1 MSIMQAAECLS
12 RYRGESTPGI
22 SDSWLV
28 LAGRRVGG
36 QEYGKNGPAPALF
49 RTAPKTQ
56 NAIMAPHDVSAHPKP
71 EAGSV
76 HALGRIERFKNSMQ
90 IRTPYAFSRICN
102 RNEKSLPLARAV
114 RPHPGTQNQPARLP
128 VHGVD

>member
-1 MSIMQAAECLS
+1 MQAAECLS

-49 RTAPKTQ
+49 LTAPKTH

-71 EAGSV
+71 GAPGLAFETWVRS
-76 HALGRIERFKNSMQ
+76 AL
-90 IRTPYAFSRICN
+90 IRG
-102 RNEKSLPLARAV
+102 KK
-114 RPHPGTQNQPARLP
+114 
-128 VHGVD
+128 